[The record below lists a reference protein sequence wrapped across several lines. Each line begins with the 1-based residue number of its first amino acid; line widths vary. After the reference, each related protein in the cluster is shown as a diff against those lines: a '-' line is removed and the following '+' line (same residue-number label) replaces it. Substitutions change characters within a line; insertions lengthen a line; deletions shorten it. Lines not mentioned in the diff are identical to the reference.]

1 MMVEHAWLEQFPDLK
16 LWALDRSMSD
26 HCPIFLETER
36 IDWGPKPFR
45 SLDAWFT
52 HPDFINFVK
61 KEWQLLGEDTVNSK
75 FRKFKT
81 PLKNWNKNVFGNI
94 DQTIKKLESEL
105 DIIDRSNESR
115 NLDEV
120 EVARKLA
127 LQSLIE
133 KWYMQKELY
142 WRQMSREKYFKSH
155 D

>member
-1 MMVEHAWLEQFPDLK
+1 M
-16 LWALDRSMSD
+16 
-26 HCPIFLETER
+26 
-36 IDWGPKPFR
+36 
-45 SLDAWFT
+45 
-52 HPDFINFVK
+52 K
-61 KEWQLLGEDTVNSK
+61 KEWQLVSDGVVTSK
-75 FRKFKT
+75 LRKLKA
-81 PLKNWNKNVFGNI
+81 PLKNWKKNVFGNI